1 MNIKIP
7 EYALRAL
14 RVLESAGFSAYFVGG
29 CVRDSLLGTPPADWD
44 IATDALPEQVKAAF
58 RGYTVV
64 DTGLK
69 HGTVTVVSDYHNLE
83 ITTYRIDGD
92 YSDARRPDSV
102 IFTTDLH
109 EDLKRRDFTVNA
121 MAYHPEQG
129 LVDDWGGKRDLKDK
143 VLRCVGDPEQRFKE
157 DALRILRALRF
168 GAVLGFTIEPK
179 TEAALRQKR
188 ALLMNI
194 SGERIREELV
204 KLLCGKNVQQILLTY
219 RSILGEVLP
228 EIRPA
233 FDFDQKNPHHYL
245 TVWEHTV
252 QAIANSIPSIRVR
265 FTLLFHDL
273 GKPASF
279 SLDEKGIGH
288 FYGHPELS
296 EQAAREIMH
305 RLHFDNAT
313 IDRVTALVRYHDCEI
328 APQSKSVKRWLNRL
342 GEEGFRELLAV
353 KAADR
358 SATTHKY
365 ENLSVIQLTE
375 NILDEVIAQKQCF
388 TREQLNIN
396 GSDLMDL
403 GIPQGKEIGRI
414 LDELLS
420 LVIDEKLPNQPALL
434 KKRAA
439 ALWRG

>member
-7 EYALRAL
+7 EYALRAV

-29 CVRDSLLGTPPADWD
+29 CVRDSLLGNPPADWD
-44 IATDALPEQVKAAF
+44 IATNALPEQVKAAF

-83 ITTYRIDGD
+83 ITTYRID
-92 YSDARRPDSV
+92 SV
-102 IFTTDLH
+102 IFTADLH

-129 LVDDWGGKRDLKDK
+129 LVDDWGGKRDLKEK

-157 DALRILRALRF
+157 DALRILRGLRF
-168 GAVLGFTIEPK
+168 AAVLGFSIEPK
-179 TEAALRQKR
+179 TETALRQKR
-188 ALLMNI
+188 GLLSNI

-204 KLLCGKNVQQILLTY
+204 KLLFGENVQQVLLTY

-252 QAIANSIPSIRVR
+252 QAIANSIPSVRVR
-265 FTLLFHDL
+265 LALLFHDL

-313 IDRVTALVRYHDCEI
+313 ISRVTALVRYHDCDI
-328 APQSKSVKRWLNRL
+328 VPQSKSVKRWLNRL

-365 ENLSVIQLTE
+365 ENLSVLQLIE
-375 NILDEVIAQKQCF
+375 NILNEVLAQNQCF
-388 TREQLNIN
+388 TREQLKIN

-414 LDELLS
+414 LDELLA

-434 KKRAA
+434 KKRAD
-439 ALWRG
+439 ALWRR

>member
-1 MNIKIP
+1 M
-7 EYALRAL
+7 
-14 RVLESAGFSAYFVGG
+14 
-29 CVRDSLLGTPPADWD
+29 
-44 IATDALPEQVKAAF
+44 
-58 RGYTVV
+58 
-64 DTGLK
+64 
-69 HGTVTVVSDYHNLE
+69 
-83 ITTYRIDGD
+83 
-92 YSDARRPDSV
+92 
-102 IFTTDLH
+102 
-109 EDLKRRDFTVNA
+109 
-121 MAYHPEQG
+121 
-129 LVDDWGGKRDLKDK
+129 
-143 VLRCVGDPEQRFKE
+143 GDPEQRFKE

-168 GAVLGFTIEPK
+168 AAVLGFSIDPK
-179 TEAALRQKR
+179 TETVLRQKR
-188 ALLMNI
+188 GLLSNI

-204 KLLCGKNVQQILLTY
+204 KLLCGKNVQPVLLTY

-265 FTLLFHDL
+265 LALLFHDL

-305 RLHFDNAT
+305 RLRFDNAT
-313 IDRVTALVRYHDCEI
+313 VSRVAALVRYHDCDI

-365 ENLSVIQLTE
+365 ENLSVLQLIE
-375 NILDEVIAQKQCF
+375 NILDEVLAQNQCF
-388 TREQLNIN
+388 TREQLKIN

-414 LDELLS
+414 LDELLA

-434 KKRAA
+434 KKRAD
-439 ALWRG
+439 ALWRR